1 MKHPLT
7 TPRFLPLQAIQ
18 TDYCICQPQYTYHIT
33 ISRAIKMLQPSM
45 WEHQYISE
53 GTLAKERTKQ
63 YDPFTFSEDTL
74 ALSPETD
81 MENASTVP
89 LETTTVD
96 VSSGTPRLAEI
107 SSVWSST
114 TLISSFLN
122 NQ

>member
-1 MKHPLT
+1 
-7 TPRFLPLQAIQ
+7 
-18 TDYCICQPQYTYHIT
+18 
-33 ISRAIKMLQPSM
+33 MLQPSM
-45 WEHQYISE
+45 WEHQYIAE

-63 YDPFTFSEDTL
+63 YDPFPFPEDTV

-107 SSVWSST
+107 SSVWNST

-122 NQ
+122 DQ